1 MSIVKIQKNL
11 TPRENILN
19 LIKESNKDNPLIQ
32 ELQSDSFIITGII
45 SNIAF
50 GSIVVDGV
58 EIRLN
63 SAVSLIGNP
72 VKGWT
77 GAKTIKYRRVDLADW
92 QYPEIVGNA
101 ASRIPRETIAD
112 ALGLKKLPYTE
123 STNTVPGVSMT
134 INHSGSNTI
143 HWSNAGNDWAYKEY
157 LNLHQGL
164 KVSSP
169 SGGNVSIVPATNDF
183 ETDAT
188 LSSKALYTG
197 ILSLYVS

>member
-45 SNIAF
+45 SNSAF

-92 QYPEIVGNA
+92 QYPDIVGNSS
-101 ASRIPRETIAD
+101 SRISRETIAD
-112 ALGLKKLPYTE
+112 ALGLEKLSFTE

-134 INHSGSNTI
+134 IDHSGSNTI

-164 KVSSP
+164 KVSASATGNITIAP
-169 SGGNVSIVPATNDF
+169 SSSDF
-183 ETDAT
+183 ETDT
-188 LSSKALYTG
+188 SLSSKALYTG
-197 ILSLYVS
+197 TLTLYVS

>member
-45 SNIAF
+45 SNSAF

-58 EIRLN
+58 EIKLN
-63 SAVSLIGNP
+63 SAISLIGNP

-92 QYPEIVGNA
+92 QYTDIVGNS
-101 ASRIPRETIAD
+101 ASRISRATIAD
-112 ALGLKKLPYTE
+112 ALGLEKLSYTE
-123 STNTVPGVSMT
+123 SNNVVPGVSMI
-134 INHSGSNTI
+134 INHSGANI
-143 HWSNAGNDWAYKEY
+143 AHWSNPGNDWAYKEY
-157 LNLHQGL
+157 LNLHQSL
-164 KVSSP
+164 KVSS
-169 SGGNVSIVPATNDF
+169 SSSGNVSIVPATNDF
-183 ETDAT
+183 ETDTT

-197 ILSLYVS
+197 VLTLYVS

>member
-45 SNIAF
+45 SNSAF

-92 QYPEIVGNA
+92 QYPDIVGNA
-101 ASRIPRETIAD
+101 SSRIPRETIAD
-112 ALGLKKLPYTE
+112 ALGLEKLPSTK
-123 STNTVPGVSMT
+123 STNTLPGVSMT
-134 INHSGSNTI
+134 IDHSGSNVI

-164 KVSSP
+164 KVSSS

-183 ETDAT
+183 EADTS

-197 ILSLYVS
+197 VLTLYVS

>member
-45 SNIAF
+45 SNSSF

-63 SAVSLIGNP
+63 SAVSLVGNP

-77 GAKTIKYRRVDLADW
+77 GAKTIKYRRVELEDW
-92 QYPEIVGNA
+92 QHPDIVGDDS
-101 ASRIPRETIAD
+101 SRISRATIAD
-112 ALGLKKLPYTE
+112 ALGLEKLPYTK
-123 STNTVPGVSMT
+123 SMDTVPGVSMT
-134 INHSGSNTI
+134 IDHSGGNVV

-164 KVSSP
+164 KVSSS

-183 ETDAT
+183 ETDTT

-197 ILSLYVS
+197 ILTLYVT